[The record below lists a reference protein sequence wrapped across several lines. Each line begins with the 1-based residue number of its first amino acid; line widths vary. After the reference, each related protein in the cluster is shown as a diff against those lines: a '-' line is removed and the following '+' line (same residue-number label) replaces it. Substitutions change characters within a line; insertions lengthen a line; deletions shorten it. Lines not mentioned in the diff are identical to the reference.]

1 MCEKSSFWQPQY
13 WGRLQTDAMANRGE
27 DTNEPHATFS
37 LHLDELFINKKL
49 IFFCKQLQTDAVANR
64 GEATTEPHVTSCLC
78 LDELF
83 IK

>member
-1 MCEKSSFWQPQY
+1 
-13 WGRLQTDAMANRGE
+13 MANRGE
-27 DTNEPHATFS
+27 DTTEPHATSS

-49 IFFCKQLQTDAVANR
+49 IFFKQLQTDAVANR

>member
-1 MCEKSSFWQPQY
+1 MCEKSSFWQPQHC
-13 WGRLQTDAMANRGE
+13 GRLQTDAMANRGE
-27 DTNEPHATFS
+27 DTTEPHATSS

-49 IFFCKQLQTDAVANR
+49 IFFFLQLQTDAVANR